1 LTADSSVQEGET
13 RAPLGLLI
21 ESACE
26 GHRWDA
32 HRSTGGD
39 RPADLRTLIQRVRP
53 HFPAAGITRVAEVTG
68 LDRIGIPVALAVR
81 PNSRSLSVS
90 QGKGA
95 LKDEAFISAAME
107 GLELATAERLPETLK
122 WASLAELANSA
133 TPVMALDLST
143 RCRLDR
149 LNRRQM
155 LAWVQGYDLAA
166 KSVVYVPWSLVGA
179 DYRPDPPGFHEAFQV
194 SSDGLAS
201 GFDFRTAILHGLC
214 ELIERDAS
222 ALLELMSTAE
232 LSARVTAAAA
242 SDGSD
247 ALQFVQRIR
256 SAGCDLTLLDMT
268 TDIGLPAFTAII
280 TDSAMANAPRVPRY
294 AHSAGSACHVSRT
307 TAIVKAIAEAAQ
319 SRITRITGSRDDF
332 FPDMYQ
338 EAEGA
343 ERKAIVELLAFIDPT
358 LQPAP
363 ARVVPDLSGGIRPL
377 VAQLQRRGIE
387 QVIAVPLK
395 NEFGISVVRMIVP
408 GLQTDLTGPRSKMG
422 ARALA
427 TLIGRLH

>member
-1 LTADSSVQEGET
+1 LTADNRVQEGET

-21 ESACE
+21 ESACD

-32 HRSTGGD
+32 HRPTGGD
-39 RPADLRTLIQRVRP
+39 RPADLRNLVQRVRP

-90 QGKGA
+90 QGKGV
-95 LKDEAFISAAME
+95 LKDEAFISAVME
-107 GLELATAERLPETLK
+107 SLELATAERLPDNLR
-122 WASLAELANSA
+122 WASLAEIAASDVPA
-133 TPVMALDLST
+133 MALDIST

-149 LNRRQM
+149 LNRHQA

-166 KSVVYVPWSLVGA
+166 KSVVNVPWSLVGA
-179 DYRPDPPGFHEAFQV
+179 DYRPDPPGFHDAFQI
-194 SSDGLAS
+194 STDGLAS
-201 GFDFRTAILHGLC
+201 GFDFRTAIVHGLC

-222 ALLELMSTAE
+222 ALLELMSTVE
-232 LSARVTAAAA
+232 LGQRVARVAAG
-242 SDGSD
+242 DGLD
-247 ALQFVQRIR
+247 ALQFEQRVR

-280 TDSAMANAPRVPRY
+280 TDSAMANAPQVPRY
-294 AHSAGSACHVSRT
+294 AHSAGSACHIFRPM
-307 TAIVKAIAEAAQ
+307 AIVKAIAEAAQ
-319 SRITRITGSRDDF
+319 SRITRITGSRDDL

-343 ERKAIVELLAFIDPT
+343 ERKAIVELLAFIDPS
-358 LQPAP
+358 LPAAP
-363 ARVVPDLSGGIRPL
+363 ARPVPDLSGGIRSL
-377 VAQLQRRGIE
+377 VAQLKRRGIE

-395 NEFGISVVRMIVP
+395 NEFGIAVVRMIVP

>member
-1 LTADSSVQEGET
+1 LTTDSTVREGKT
-13 RAPLGLLI
+13 RAPLGSLI
-21 ESACE
+21 EGACD
-26 GHRWDA
+26 GHRWDV
-32 HRSTGGD
+32 HRHTGGD
-39 RPADLRTLIQRVRP
+39 RPADLRNLVLRVRP

-95 LKDEAFISAAME
+95 LKDEAFISAVME
-107 GLELATAERLPETLK
+107 ALELATAERLPEALK
-122 WASLAELANSA
+122 WASLAEISNSGIP
-133 TPVMALDLST
+133 TMALDLST

-149 LNRRQM
+149 LNRHQV

-166 KSVVYVPWSLVGA
+166 KCVVNVPWSLVGA

-194 SSDGLAS
+194 STDGLAS
-201 GFDFRTAILHGLC
+201 GFDFTTAMLHGLC

-232 LSARVTAAAA
+232 LGSRVARVAAG
-242 SDGSD
+242 DGSD
-247 ALQFVQRIR
+247 ALQFERRIR

-280 TDSAMANAPRVPRY
+280 TDSAMAHAPQVPRY
-294 AHSAGSACHVSRT
+294 AHSAGSACHFSRAV
-307 TAIVKAIAEAAQ
+307 AIVKAIAEAAQ
-319 SRITRITGSRDDF
+319 SRITRITGSRDDL
-332 FPDMYQ
+332 FPDIYE
-338 EAEGA
+338 EADGA
-343 ERKAIVELLAFIDPT
+343 ERKAIVELLAFVDPS
-358 LQPAP
+358 LPPAP
-363 ARVVPDLSGGIRPL
+363 ARPVPDLSGGIRSL
-377 VAQLQRRGIE
+377 VALLKRRGIE
-387 QVIAVPLK
+387 QVIAVPLR
-395 NEFGISVVRMIVP
+395 NEFGIAVVRMIVP

>member
-1 LTADSSVQEGET
+1 MTAGERVREGES

-21 ESACE
+21 ESACD

-32 HRSTGGD
+32 HRPAGGD
-39 RPADLRTLIQRVRP
+39 RLADLRNLVQRVRP

-90 QGKGA
+90 QGKGV
-95 LKDEAFISAAME
+95 LKDEAFISAVME
-107 GLELATAERLPETLK
+107 ALELAAAERLPESTK
-122 WASLAELANSA
+122 WASLAEISKSGVA
-133 TPVMALDLST
+133 TMALDLST

-149 LNRRQM
+149 LSRHQA
-155 LAWVQGYDLAA
+155 LAWVQGYDLSAQC
-166 KSVVYVPWSLVGA
+166 VVNVPWSLVGA
-179 DYRPDPPGFHEAFQV
+179 DYRPDPPGFHHAFQI
-194 SSDGLAS
+194 STDGLAS

-222 ALLELMSTAE
+222 VLLELMSTAE
-232 LSARVTAAAA
+232 LSRRVARIAAG
-242 SDGSD
+242 DGSD
-247 ALQFVQRIR
+247 ALQFEQRIR
-256 SAGCDLTLLDMT
+256 AAGCDLTLLDMT
-268 TDIGLPAFTAII
+268 SDIGLPAFTAII
-280 TDSAMANAPRVPRY
+280 TDSAMARAAQVPRY
-294 AHSAGSACHVSRT
+294 AHSAGSACHISRPV
-307 TAIVKAIAEAAQ
+307 AIVKAIAEAAQ
-319 SRITRITGSRDDF
+319 SRITRITGSRDDL

-343 ERKAIVELLAFIDPT
+343 ERTAIVELLAFIDPS
-358 LQPAP
+358 LPPAP
-363 ARVVPDLSGGIRPL
+363 ARPVPDLGGGIRAL

-395 NEFGISVVRMIVP
+395 NAFGISVVRMIVP

>member
-1 LTADSSVQEGET
+1 LTADNSVQEGET

-21 ESACE
+21 ESACDS
-26 GHRWDA
+26 HRWDVHHPA
-32 HRSTGGD
+32 GGD
-39 RPADLRTLIQRVRP
+39 RLADLRALVQRVRP

-95 LKDEAFISAAME
+95 LKDEAFISAVME
-107 GLELATAERLPETLK
+107 GLELATAERLPDCLK
-122 WASLAELANSA
+122 WASLAELANSSA
-133 TPVMALDLST
+133 PVMALDLST

-149 LNRRQM
+149 LNRHQM

-166 KSVVYVPWSLVGA
+166 KCVVTVPWSLVGA

-232 LSARVTAAAA
+232 LSRRVTAVAA
-242 SDGSD
+242 SDGLD
-247 ALQFVQRIR
+247 ARQFVQRIR

-280 TDSAMANAPRVPRY
+280 TDSAMANAPHVPRY
-294 AHSAGSACHVSRT
+294 AHSAGSACHVARPV
-307 TAIVKAIAEAAQ
+307 AIVKAIAEAAQ

-332 FPDMYQ
+332 FPDLYQ

-358 LQPAP
+358 LPPAP
-363 ARVVPDLSGGIRPL
+363 ARPVPDLSGGIRSL

-408 GLQTDLTGPRSKMG
+408 GLQTDLTGPHSKMG